1 MKRVCVYIYTSN
13 WSDWISK
20 FIYTLMRDW
29 VTDVEYCNE
38 GEC

>member
-1 MKRVCVYIYTSN
+1 MHEESVCLHTSN

-20 FIYTLMRDW
+20 FIYTLMCDW

>member
-20 FIYTLMRDW
+20 FIYTLMSDW